1 MSGPIEQGLNTVSFY
16 APTRR
21 RTVRPPQ
28 VSEAATALAAV
39 RMELGGENGTSRIA
53 FADLV
58 DGETA
63 IQCQRV
69 RPACSLDPE
78 LVPAPPVPLHS
89 RWWLGVSLVMAML
102 AIGIIAFSAI
112 GRFFP
117 SSTTSLQQASDRTV
131 NLASS
136 SVQPA
141 AGSMKAIETEIPRL
155 SLGASRGMGAEA
167 APLGLA
173 LQGPADGAI
182 VLLTGSAA
190 GTTVSTGSAIGA
202 DAWQAPATDAVASNM
217 WILPPKDFI
226 GVVDLLSELQLADT
240 TIAHR
245 WLIHRKWAAAAPTVA
260 ISTSAVEAQRLAVAP
275 RGQPMPPQYQPDRVQ
290 VAILI
295 KRGKGFIAN
304 RDPAS
309 ARVVLQRAAESKDA
323 EAALMLAAT
332 YDPVVLRELKIYGL
346 AADVSMARIWYEKA
360 KEFGSEEASR
370 RLETLASATR

>member
-1 MSGPIEQGLNTVSFY
+1 MSAPIDHGPNTVSFY

-21 RTVRPPQ
+21 RAVRLPQ
-28 VSEAATALAAV
+28 VSEAAALAAV

-53 FADLV
+53 LADLL
-58 DGETA
+58 DGETS
-63 IQCQRV
+63 IPRQRV
-69 RPACSLDPE
+69 RPARSLDPE
-78 LVPAPPVPLHS
+78 FVPAPPVPLRS
-89 RWWLGVSLVMAML
+89 RWWLGVCLVMAML

-117 SSTTSLQQASDRTV
+117 SSTTSPQQASDRTV

-141 AGSMKAIETEIPRL
+141 AGLMKAIETEIPRL
-155 SLGASRGMGAEA
+155 SLGASRGMV

-173 LQGPADGAI
+173 LQGPAEGAI
-182 VLLTGSAA
+182 LLNGSAA
-190 GTTVSTGSAIGA
+190 GITVSAGSDIGA
-202 DAWQAPATDAVASNM
+202 DAWQVPATDAVVSNT

-226 GVVDLLSELQLADT
+226 GVVDLLAELQVADT
-240 TIAHR
+240 AIAHR
-245 WLIHRKWAAAAPTVA
+245 WLIHRKWAAAAPAVA

-275 RGQPMPPQYQPDRVQ
+275 RGQPMPPQYQPDREQ

-332 YDPVVLRELKIYGL
+332 YDPVVLRELKVYGL
-346 AADVSMARIWYEKA
+346 AADVSMARTWYEKA